1 MCVAGQ
7 LPSAPSSP
15 VVRRQNTLGALG
27 TSATGFK
34 WLLGGLSV
42 GGQGWGLT
50 LKFLS
55 QMPRYMWQM
64 SKFFSI
70 GPWVPASLFFINKP
84 KSPTT
89 LRRVNYV

>member
-1 MCVAGQ
+1 MCGRPAALISQ
-7 LPSAPSSP
+7 FPSGEETEHI
-15 VVRRQNTLGALG
+15 RALG

-34 WLLGGLSV
+34 WLLGGLSA

-50 LKFLS
+50 LNFLS
-55 QMPRYMWQM
+55 QMPRYIWQM
-64 SKFFSI
+64 RKLLSV

-84 KSPTT
+84 KFPTT